1 MAQNSSTNPA
11 TGGTTSIPGGG
22 STSIPGST
30 ADDQLSGGGGNDTI
44 WSAPTEWSGLIVSA
58 WSASGPLARNFLGL
72 VDGSPEH
79 CAA

>member
-1 MAQNSSTNPA
+1 MK
-11 TGGTTSIPGGG
+11 PGDVVVIGAFDEVPEHWFQVEE
-22 STSIPGST
+22 S
-30 ADDQLSGGGGNDTI
+30 